1 MTEWKCSKCEY
12 RLTADTPPDKCP
24 SCDQNCEFVNVTCYI
39 PECQDTGT
47 DQRL

>member
-1 MTEWKCSKCEY
+1 MTEWKCSKCGY
-12 RLTADTPPDKCP
+12 QLSTDVPPDKCP
-24 SCDQNCEFVNVTCYI
+24 ACGQHCEWQNITCYI